1 MEALLGPYR
10 RLTPRRM
17 DMLLF
22 VAVVVAAATG
32 LLSWGVGTG
41 WARWVT
47 VVHALAGLSL
57 FALAV
62 ALPAG
67 VTSPYLSGSHTLS
80 ELAWLPRRSRMR
92 CFMRAWAVGVPSW
105 KVPKS
110 LSIGTGRLP

>member
-10 RLTPRRM
+10 RLTPRRV

-57 FALAV
+57 LALA
-62 ALPAG
+62 ARQNPAG
-67 VTSPYLSGSHTLS
+67 VTVAVPVCAESHGLTN
-80 ELAWLPRRSRMR
+80 WLGCRVLL
-92 CFMRAWAVGVPSW
+92 RAWAV
-105 KVPKS
+105 
-110 LSIGTGRLP
+110 